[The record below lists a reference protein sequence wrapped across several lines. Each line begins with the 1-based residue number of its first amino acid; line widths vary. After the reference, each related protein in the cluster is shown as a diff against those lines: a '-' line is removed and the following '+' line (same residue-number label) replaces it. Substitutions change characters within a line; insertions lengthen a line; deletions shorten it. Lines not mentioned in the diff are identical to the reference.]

1 MFLKGDER
9 KECCLYC
16 SKRELLNEFSLQ
28 AIAVVEK
35 IAIDSE
41 SLLDD
46 IADEIKD
53 SRAVYFF
60 RSEFYRKICF
70 SMQRFPKMAAVMQ
83 MFLVVR

>member
-1 MFLKGDER
+1 MFVKGDEKR
-9 KECCLYC
+9 ECCLYC
-16 SKRELLNEFSLQ
+16 SKRELLEEFGLQ

-46 IADEIKD
+46 LAEEIKD

-60 RSEFYRKICF
+60 SSEFYRKICF

-83 MFLVVR
+83 MFIVH